1 MLRASWT
8 SLMARKLRLF
18 MSAFAIILG
27 VAFVAGSFVFT
38 DTLGRS
44 FDSIMNG
51 SVGDVVVRP
60 AAAGQG
66 DFESQPSTATLPS
79 SLVED
84 LAGVPGAARVD
95 GNITNFGTFVVG
107 KNGKLIGGFGPPGLG
122 LNHTGGPAAKGLQPR
137 TLDAGHWPE
146 GPDEVVLDN
155 KTADKAGYL
164 IGEKVNLVSA
174 GTQPRIQAKL
184 VGIAN
189 MEGGLAGASLS
200 IFDTARAQTLFM
212 AGKESFTDIWV
223 SAAPGTSQEQLR
235 DAVATKLPKGVEA
248 VTGDAAAKAA
258 ATDIQ
263 EALGFITTFLLVF
276 AGIALV
282 VGSFLIVN
290 TFSILVA
297 QRSRELA
304 LFRALGAT
312 RRQVARSVLFE
323 ASVIGLVGSVIGLGL
338 GIVIAMGI
346 RVLFGRFGLDLSGQ
360 SLVISPRTVVVSLL
374 VGLLVT
380 LVAAYLPARKAGKVP
395 PVAAM
400 RDDAVLAESG
410 MRGRV
415 IVGGLLTVVGAALLG
430 AGLFVDVPKPTYWV
444 GGGILGVVLGV
455 ALISPLV
462 GRPVIAGIGWIWR
475 KAFGAVGLMAEQ
487 NAQRNP
493 RRTAATASALMIGV
507 TLVSM
512 MAVFGASAKASVD
525 KAVNKEFVADYVVS
539 SVVGT
544 PFSTAVTTELAAV
557 PGVDEVAA
565 FRWDR
570 LTVKGQRAG
579 VIGIDPAH
587 IGVLGPTPMVAGE
600 LRSLTPT
607 SVSVSG
613 AIATADRLSVGS
625 TIELTRAGTTKP
637 FTLAAIHGESALLD
651 SDYLLSLPA
660 LESLGGPD
668 TDSFVFITRK
678 DGTSPDQVGR
688 DLDKAIAD
696 LPVVTVKDQREF
708 ADEQRSQI
716 NQMLYLIYAL
726 LGLAVIIAI
735 LGIIN
740 TLALSVIERTREI
753 GLLRAVGLS
762 RRQLK
767 RMLRLE
773 SIVIALLGATLG
785 IGLGV
790 AFGIALQSSLSDD
803 GIDVLSIPWSQ
814 LALFV
819 GIAGLVG
826 ILAAWWP
833 GWRASKLDILRAVT
847 TE

>member
-1 MLRASWT
+1 MLRASWK
-8 SLMARKLRLF
+8 SLLARKLRLF

-60 AAAGQG
+60 VSGEVDLEQ
-66 DFESQPSTATLPS
+66 QPSSATLPG
-79 SLVED
+79 SLVTE
-84 LAGVPGAARVD
+84 LAGVEGAARAD

-107 KNGKLIGGFGPPGLG
+107 KDGKLIGGFGPPGLG
-122 LNHTGGPAAKGLQPR
+122 LNHTGGPAAKGLER
-137 TLDAGHWPE
+137 ARLDGGRWPT
-146 GPDEVVLDN
+146 GPGEVVLDDR
-155 KTADKAGYL
+155 TADKAGYL
-164 IGEKVNLVSA
+164 LGERVNIVSSGA
-174 GTQPRIQAKL
+174 QPRIQARL
-184 VGIAN
+184 VGLATTD
-189 MEGGLAGASLS
+189 GGLAGASLS
-200 IFDTARAQTLFM
+200 IFDTAQARALFM
-212 AGKESFTDIWV
+212 EGKDTYSDIWV
-223 SAAPGTSQEQLR
+223 TASSGTSQQELR
-235 DAVATKLPKGVEA
+235 DAVAAKLPPGVEA

-258 ATDIQ
+258 ASDIQ

-276 AGIALV
+276 AGVALV

-304 LFRALGAT
+304 LFRALGST

-323 ASVIGLVGSVIGLGL
+323 AGVIGLVGSVIGLGL
-338 GIVIAMGI
+338 GVVLAMGI

-360 SLVISPRTVVVSLL
+360 ALILSPRTVVVSLV
-374 VGLLVT
+374 VGLFVT
-380 LVAAYLPARKAGKVP
+380 LVAAYVPARKAGKVP

-410 MRGRV
+410 MRGRI
-415 IVGGLLTVVGAALLG
+415 IVGGVLTVVGAALLLT
-430 AGLFVDVPKPTYWV
+430 GLFTDVPNQTYWV
-444 GGGILGVVLGV
+444 GAGILGVVLGV

-462 GRPVIAGIGWIWR
+462 GRPVIAGIGWVWR
-475 KAFGAVGLMAEQ
+475 KVFGAVGLMAQQ

-512 MAVFGASAKASVD
+512 MAVFGASAKASID
-525 KAVNKEFVADYVVS
+525 RSIEKEFVADYVVS

-544 PFSTAVTTELAAV
+544 PFSVEVTKELAAV
-557 PGVDEVAA
+557 PGVEEVAA
-565 FRWDR
+565 FRWDALDVGSER
-570 LTVKGQRAG
+570 GG
-579 VIGIDPAH
+579 VIGIDPDH
-587 IGVLGPTPMVAGE
+587 VGVLGPTPMVSGRLAD
-600 LRSLTPT
+600 LTPT
-607 SVSVSG
+607 TVSISQER
-613 AIATADRLSVGS
+613 ATVDKLAVGS
-625 TIELTRAGTTKP
+625 KLDLTRAGTTKP
-637 FTLAAIHGESALLD
+637 FTVSAIHGDSALLS
-651 SDYLLSLPA
+651 SDYLLSLAA
-660 LESLGGPD
+660 LESLGGPR
-668 TDSFVFITRK
+668 TDSFVFITREP
-678 DGTSPDQVGR
+678 GTAPAQVGR
-688 DLDKAIAD
+688 DLDRAIAD
-696 LPVVTVKDQREF
+696 LPVVTVKDQDEF
-708 ADEQRSQI
+708 ADEQRTQI

-790 AFGIALQSSLSDD
+790 TFGVALQRSLRDD
-803 GIDVLSIPWSQ
+803 GIDVLAIPWPQ

-833 GWRASKLDILRAVT
+833 GWRASRLDILRAVT

>member
-1 MLRASWT
+1 
-8 SLMARKLRLF
+8 MARKLRLF

-38 DTLGRS
+38 DTLGKS
-44 FDSIMNG
+44 FDSIMN
-51 SVGDVVVRP
+51 STVGDVVVRP
-60 AAAGQG
+60 VAGEVDIEQ
-66 DFESQPSTATLPS
+66 QPSSATLPG
-79 SLVED
+79 SLVKE
-84 LAGVPGAARVD
+84 LSGVEGAARAD

-122 LNHTGGPAAKGLQPR
+122 LNYSDGPAAKGLQPLA
-137 TLDAGHWPE
+137 LDSGRWPKAAG
-146 GPDEVVLDN
+146 EVVLDN

-164 IGEKVNLVSA
+164 IGEKVNIVSS

-184 VGIAN
+184 VGIAT
-189 MEGGLAGASLS
+189 MDGGLAGASLS
-200 IFDTARAQTLFM
+200 IFDTAQARALFM
-212 AGKESFTDIWV
+212 EGKDTYNDIWV
-223 SAAPGTSQEQLR
+223 TAAPGTSQEQLR
-235 DAVATKLPKGVEA
+235 DAVAATLPNGVEA

-258 ATDIQ
+258 ASDIQ
-263 EALGFITTFLLVF
+263 EALGFITTFLLIF
-276 AGIALV
+276 AGVALV

-304 LFRALGAT
+304 LFRALGST

-323 ASVIGLVGSVIGLGL
+323 ATVIGLIGSIIGLGL

-346 RVLFGRFGLDLSGQ
+346 RVLFGQFGLDLSGQ
-360 SLVISPRTVVVSLL
+360 SLIITPRTVIVSLV
-374 VGLLVT
+374 VGVLVT

-410 MRGRV
+410 MRGR
-415 IVGGLLTVVGAALLG
+415 ILVGGLLTAVGAALL
-430 AGLFVDVPKPTYWV
+430 ATGLFADVPKATYWV

-475 KAFGAVGLMAEQ
+475 KVFGAVGLMAEQ

-512 MAVFGASAKASVD
+512 MAVFGASAKASID
-525 KAVNKEFVADYVVS
+525 KSIEKEFVADYVVS

-544 PFSTAVTTELAAV
+544 PFSTEVTKELAAV
-557 PGVDEVAA
+557 PGVEEVAA
-565 FRWDR
+565 FRWDAVS
-570 LTVKGQRAG
+570 VKGERGG
-579 VIGIDPAH
+579 VIGIDPGH
-587 IGVLGPTPMVAGE
+587 VGVLGPTPMVSGRLAD
-600 LRSLTPT
+600 LTPT
-607 SVSVSG
+607 TVSISQER
-613 AIATADRLSVGS
+613 ATADTLVVGS
-625 TIELTRAGTTKP
+625 KIDLTRAGVTKS
-637 FTLAAIHGESALLD
+637 FTVGSIHGESALLS

-660 LESLGGPD
+660 LESLGGPR
-668 TDSFVFITRK
+668 TDSFVFITREP
-678 DGTSPDQVGR
+678 GTVPGEVGR

-696 LPVVTVKDQREF
+696 LPVVTVKDQGEF
-708 ADEQRSQI
+708 ADEQRTQI

-773 SIVIALLGATLG
+773 SIVIALLGAALG

-790 AFGIALQSSLSDD
+790 VFGIALQRSLSGD
-803 GIDVLSIPWSQ
+803 GIDVLAIPWPQ
-814 LALFV
+814 LGLFV
-819 GIAGLVG
+819 GLAGLVG
-826 ILAAWWP
+826 ILASWWP
-833 GWRASKLDILRAVT
+833 GWRAAKLDILRAVT
-847 TE
+847 SE

>member
-1 MLRASWT
+1 MLRASWK

-44 FDSIMNG
+44 FDSIMN
-51 SVGDVVVRP
+51 STVGDVVVRP
-60 AAAGQG
+60 VSG
-66 DFESQPSTATLPS
+66 DVDLEQQPSSQTLPG
-79 SLVED
+79 SLVEE
-84 LAGVPGAARVD
+84 LASTPGAARAD

-107 KNGKLIGGFGPPGLG
+107 KNGKLIGGFGPPGIG
-122 LNHTGGPAAKGLQPR
+122 ANYTDGPAAKGLQPLSLASGR
-137 TLDAGHWPE
+137 WPQAAG
-146 GPDEVVLDN
+146 EVVLDER
-155 KTADKAGYL
+155 TADKAGYL
-164 IGEKVNLVSA
+164 VGEKVNIVSS
-174 GTQPRIQAKL
+174 GSQPRISARL
-184 VGIAN
+184 VGIAT
-189 MEGGLAGASLS
+189 MEGGTAGASLS
-200 IFDTARAQTLFM
+200 IFDTAQARDLFM
-212 AGKESFTDIWV
+212 EGKDTYNDIWV
-223 SAAPGTSQEQLR
+223 TAAEGTSQQELR
-235 DAVATKLPKGVEA
+235 DAVATRLPAGVEA
-248 VTGDAAAKAA
+248 VTGDSAAKAA
-258 ATDIQ
+258 ASDIQ
-263 EALGFITTFLLVF
+263 EALGFITTFLLIF
-276 AGIALV
+276 AGVALV
-282 VGSFLIVN
+282 VGSFLIIN

-304 LFRALGAT
+304 LFRALGST

-323 ASVIGLVGSVIGLGL
+323 ATVIGLVGSVIGLGL
-338 GIVIAMGI
+338 GVVIAIGI
-346 RVLFGRFGLDLSGQ
+346 RTLFGQFGLDLSGQ
-360 SLVISPRTVVVSLL
+360 SLIISPRTVIVSLV
-374 VGLLVT
+374 VGLVVT

-410 MRGRV
+410 MRGRILVGTALSV
-415 IVGGLLTVVGAALLG
+415 IGAALLG
-430 AGLFVDVPKPTYWV
+430 AGLFADVPKPTYWV
-444 GGGILGVVLGV
+444 GGGILGVVLGM

-462 GRPVIAGIGWIWR
+462 GRPVIAGIGWVYR
-475 KAFGAVGLMAEQ
+475 RTFGAVGLMAQQ

-493 RRTAATASALMIGV
+493 RRTGATASALMIGV

-512 MAVFGASAKASVD
+512 MAVFGASAKASID
-525 KAVNKEFVADYVVS
+525 KAVEKEFVADYVVS

-544 PFSTAVTTELAAV
+544 PFSTEVTKELAAV
-557 PGVDEVAA
+557 DGVEEVAA
-565 FRWDR
+565 FRWDA
-570 LTVKGQRAG
+570 VKAKGEQRG
-579 VIGIDPAH
+579 VIGIDPGH
-587 IGVLGPTPMVAGE
+587 IGVLGPTPMVSGRLAD
-600 LRSLTPT
+600 LTT
-607 SVSVSG
+607 SSVSVSQER
-613 AIATADRLSVGS
+613 ATEDGLEVGS
-625 TIELTRAGTTKP
+625 VVDLTRAGTTKP
-637 FTLAAIHGESALLD
+637 FTVSAIHGESALLS
-651 SDYLLSLPA
+651 SDFLLSLPA
-660 LESLGGPD
+660 LESLGGPR
-668 TDSFVFITRK
+668 TDSFLFITREA
-678 DGTSPDQVGR
+678 GTSATQVGR
-688 DLDKAIAD
+688 DLDEALAD
-696 LPVVTVKDQREF
+696 LPVVTVKDQGEF

-785 IGLGV
+785 VGLGV
-790 AFGIALQSSLSDD
+790 AFGMALQRSLADD
-803 GIDVLSIPWSQ
+803 GIDVLAVPWPQ
-814 LALFV
+814 LGFFVAL
-819 GIAGLVG
+819 AGLVG

>member
-1 MLRASWT
+1 
-8 SLMARKLRLF
+8 MARKLRLF

-44 FDSIMNG
+44 FDSIM
-51 SVGDVVVRP
+51 SSTVGDVVVRP
-60 AAAGQG
+60 AAG
-66 DFESQPSTATLPS
+66 DVDLEEEPSTATLPG
-79 SLVED
+79 SLAAT
-84 LAGVPGAARVD
+84 LAQTPGAARAD

-107 KNGKLIGGFGPPGLG
+107 KNGKLIGGFGPPGIG
-122 LNHTGGPAAKGLQPR
+122 VNFTDGPAAKGLQPWSL
-137 TLDAGHWPE
+137 TVGDWPDAPG
-146 GPDEVVLDN
+146 EVVLDD
-155 KTADKAGYL
+155 KTAEKAGYL
-164 IGEKVNLVSA
+164 VGEKVDIVTSGA
-174 GTQPRIQAKL
+174 QPQVQARL
-184 VGIAN
+184 VGIAS
-189 MEGGLAGASLS
+189 MDGGLAGASIT
-200 IFDTARAQTLFM
+200 IFETSQAQRLFTE
-212 AGKESFTDIWV
+212 GKDVYSDIWV
-223 SAAPGTSQEQLR
+223 TAADGTSQEALR
-235 DAVATKLPKGVEA
+235 DAVAAQLPKGVEA
-248 VTGDAAAKAA
+248 VTGDTAAAQA
-258 ATDIQ
+258 ATDVQ

-276 AGIALV
+276 AGVALV

-304 LFRALGAT
+304 LFRALGST

-323 ASVIGLVGSVIGLGL
+323 AFVIGLVGSVIGLGM

-346 RVLFGRFGLDLSGQ
+346 RVLFGRFGLDLSEQ
-360 SLVISPRTVVVSLL
+360 ALVIEPRTIVVSLA

-410 MRGRV
+410 MRGRT
-415 IVGGLLTVVGAALLG
+415 IVGSVLTVVGASLLG
-430 AGLFVDVPKPTYWV
+430 TGLFVDVPNPTYWV

-462 GRPVIAGIGWIWR
+462 GRPVIAGIGWAYR
-475 KAFGAVGLMAEQ
+475 RTFGAVGLMAQQ

-493 RRTAATASALMIGV
+493 RRTGATASALMIGV

-512 MAVFGASAKASVD
+512 MAVFGASAKASID
-525 KAVNKEFVADYVVS
+525 KAVNREFVADYVVS
-539 SVVGT
+539 SAVGM
-544 PFSTAVTTELAAV
+544 PFSSEVTSRLTQV
-557 PGVDEVAA
+557 RGVDEVAA
-565 FRWDR
+565 FRWDAVS
-570 LTVKGQRAG
+570 VKGDRTGA
-579 VIGIDPAH
+579 IGIDPEH
-587 IGVLGPTPMVAGE
+587 VGVLGPTPMVSGRLDA
-600 LRSLTPT
+600 LTPT
-607 SVSVSG
+607 TVSVSQER
-613 AIATADRLSVGS
+613 ATADSLVVGS
-625 TIELTRAGTTKP
+625 TVELTRAGTTKP
-637 FTLAAIHGESALLD
+637 FTVSAVHGESALLD
-651 SDYLLSLPA
+651 ADFLLSHPA
-660 LESLGGPD
+660 LESLGAPR
-668 TDSFVFITRK
+668 TDSFVFVTRK
-678 DGTSPDQVGR
+678 AETVPAQVAR
-688 DLDKAIAD
+688 DLDRALAD
-696 LPVVTVKDQREF
+696 LPVVTVKDQDEF
-708 ADEQRSQI
+708 ADEQRSQV

-785 IGLGV
+785 VVLGV
-790 AFGIALQSSLSDD
+790 AFGVALQRSLADD
-803 GIDVLSIPWSQ
+803 GIDVLAVPWPQ

-819 GIAGLVG
+819 GMAGLVG
-826 ILAAWWP
+826 VLAAWWP
-833 GWRASKLDILRAVT
+833 GWRASRLDILRAVT
-847 TE
+847 AE

>member
-1 MLRASWT
+1 
-8 SLMARKLRLF
+8 MARKLRLF

-38 DTLGRS
+38 DTLGKS

-60 AAAGQG
+60 VSGEVDLEQ
-66 DFESQPSTATLPS
+66 QPTSATLPG
-79 SLVED
+79 SLVKD
-84 LAGVPGAARVD
+84 LAEVAGAARVD

-122 LNHTGGPAAKGLQPR
+122 LNHTGGPAAKGLEPL
-137 TLDAGHWPE
+137 TLDAGRWPT
-146 GPDEVVLDN
+146 GPAEVVLDN

-164 IGEKVNLVSA
+164 IGERVNIVSSGA
-174 GTQPRIQAKL
+174 QPRIQARL
-184 VGIAN
+184 VGIAT
-189 MEGGLAGASLS
+189 MDGGLAGASLS
-200 IFDTARAQTLFM
+200 IFDTAQARTLFM
-212 AGKESFTDIWV
+212 EGKETFTDIWV
-223 SAAPGTSQEQLR
+223 TAAPGTSQAELR
-235 DAVATKLPKGVEA
+235 DAVADTLPAGVEA

-258 ATDIQ
+258 ASDIQ

-276 AGIALV
+276 AGVALV

-304 LFRALGAT
+304 LFRALGST

-323 ASVIGLVGSVIGLGL
+323 ATVIGLIGSIIGLAL

-360 SLVISPRTVVVSLL
+360 SLIITSRTVIVSLV

-400 RDDAVLAESG
+400 RDDVVLAESG

-415 IVGGLLTVVGAALLG
+415 IVGGLLTTVGAALLG
-430 AGLFVDVPKPTYWV
+430 TGLFVDVPNPTYWV

-455 ALISPLV
+455 ALVSPLV

-475 KAFGAVGLMAEQ
+475 KVFGAVGLMAEQ

-512 MAVFGASAKASVD
+512 MAVFGASAKASID
-525 KAVNKEFVADYVVS
+525 KSIEKEFVADYVVS

-544 PFSTAVTTELAAV
+544 PFSTEVTKELAAV
-557 PGVDEVAA
+557 SGVDEVAA
-565 FRWDR
+565 FRWDA
-570 LTVKGQRAG
+570 LKVKGETRG
-579 VIGIDPAH
+579 VIGIDPSH
-587 IGVLGPTPMVAGE
+587 ISVLGPTPMVSGRLAD
-600 LRSLTPT
+600 LTT
-607 SVSVSG
+607 TTVSISSER
-613 AIATADRLSVGS
+613 ATADKVAVGA
-625 TIELTRAGTTKP
+625 TVDLTRAGTTKP
-637 FTLAAIHGESALLD
+637 FIVGAIHGESALLS
-651 SDYLLSLPA
+651 SDYLMSLPA
-660 LESLGGPD
+660 LESLGGPR
-668 TDSFVFITRK
+668 TDSFVFITREP
-678 DGTSPDQVGR
+678 GTVPGEVGR
-688 DLDKAIAD
+688 DLDAAIAD
-696 LPVVTVKDQREF
+696 LPVVTVKDQGEF

-773 SIVIALLGATLG
+773 SIVIALLGAALG

-790 AFGIALQSSLSDD
+790 LFGVALQSSLSDD
-803 GIDVLSIPWSQ
+803 GIDVLSIPWPQ
-814 LALFV
+814 LGLFV
-819 GIAGLVG
+819 GLAGLVG
-826 ILAAWWP
+826 ILASWWP

>member
-1 MLRASWT
+1 MLRASWK

-44 FDSIMNG
+44 FDSIMN
-51 SVGDVVVRP
+51 STVGDVVVRP
-60 AAAGQG
+60 VSGEV
-66 DFESQPSTATLPS
+66 DLESQPSSATVPG
-79 SLVED
+79 SLVKE
-84 LAGVPGAARVD
+84 LAATPGAARAD
-95 GNITNFGTFVVG
+95 GNINNFGTFVVG
-107 KNGKLIGGFGPPGLG
+107 KNGKLIGGFGPPGIG
-122 LNHTGGPAAKGLQPR
+122 ANYTDGPAAKGLQPLSIDVGR
-137 TLDAGHWPE
+137 WPRAE
-146 GPDEVVLDN
+146 GEVVLDE

-164 IGEKVNLVSA
+164 VGEKVNLVSS
-174 GTQPRIQAKL
+174 GTQPRISAKL
-184 VGIAN
+184 VGIAT
-189 MEGGLAGASLS
+189 MEGGTAGASLA
-200 IFDTARAQTLFM
+200 IFDTAEARTLFM
-212 AGKESFTDIWV
+212 DGKDVYTDIWV
-223 SAAPGTSQEQLR
+223 TAADGTSQQELR
-235 DAVATKLPKGVEA
+235 DAVAAKLPAGVEA
-248 VTGDAAAKAA
+248 VTGDSAAKAA
-258 ATDIQ
+258 ASDIQ
-263 EALGFITTFLLVF
+263 EALGFITTFLLIF
-276 AGIALV
+276 AGVALV

-304 LFRALGAT
+304 LFRALGST

-338 GIVIAMGI
+338 GVVIAIGI
-346 RVLFGRFGLDLSGQ
+346 RTLFGQFGLDLSGQ
-360 SLVISPRTVVVSLL
+360 SLIISPRTVLVSLV
-374 VGLLVT
+374 VGLVVT

-410 MRGRV
+410 MRGR
-415 IVGGLLTVVGAALLG
+415 TVVGTALTVAGIGLLG
-430 AGLFVDVPKPTYWV
+430 AGLFADVPKPTYWV
-444 GGGILGVVLGV
+444 GGGILGIVLGV
-455 ALISPLV
+455 ALISPIV
-462 GRPVIAGIGWIWR
+462 GRPVIAGIGWLYR
-475 KAFGAVGLMAEQ
+475 RTFGAVGLMAQQ

-493 RRTAATASALMIGV
+493 RRTGATASALMIGV

-512 MAVFGASAKASVD
+512 MAVFGASAKASID
-525 KAVNKEFVADYVVS
+525 KAVEKEFVADYVVS

-544 PFSTAVTTELAAV
+544 PFSTEVTKELAAV
-557 PGVDEVAA
+557 PGVKEVAA
-565 FRWDR
+565 FRWDA
-570 LTVKGQRAG
+570 VKAKGENRG
-579 VIGIDPAH
+579 VIGIDPSH
-587 IGVLGPTPMVAGE
+587 VGVLGPTPMVTGRLAD
-600 LRSLTPT
+600 LTPT
-607 SVSVSG
+607 SVSISQER
-613 AIATADRLSVGS
+613 ATTDRLEVGS
-625 TIELTRAGTTKP
+625 RIDLTRGGTTKP
-637 FTLAAIHGESALLD
+637 FTVAAIHGESALL
-651 SDYLLSLPA
+651 SADYLLSLPA
-660 LESLGGPD
+660 LESLGGPR
-668 TDSFVFITRK
+668 TDSFVFVSREP
-678 DGTSPDQVGR
+678 GTVPAQVGR
-688 DLDKAIAD
+688 DLDKALAD
-696 LPVVTVKDQREF
+696 LPVVTVKDQGEF
-708 ADEQRSQI
+708 ADEQRAQI

-790 AFGIALQSSLSDD
+790 AFGVALQRSLADD
-803 GIDVLSIPWSQ
+803 GIDVLAVPWPQ
-814 LALFV
+814 LVLFV
-819 GIAGLVG
+819 ALSGLVG
-826 ILAAWWP
+826 ILASWWP

>member
-1 MLRASWT
+1 MLRASWK

-44 FDSIMNG
+44 FDSIMN
-51 SVGDVVVRP
+51 STVGDVVVRP
-60 AAAGQG
+60 VAGEV
-66 DFESQPSTATLPS
+66 DLEAQPTSETLPG
-79 SLVED
+79 SLVKE
-84 LAGVPGAARVD
+84 LADTPGAARAD

-107 KNGKLIGGFGPPGLG
+107 KDGKLIGGFGPPGIG
-122 LNHTGGPAAKGLQPR
+122 ANYTDGPAAKGLQPLS
-137 TLDAGHWPE
+137 LDAGRWPE
-146 GPDEVVLDN
+146 ATGEVVLDER
-155 KTADKAGYL
+155 TADKAGYL
-164 IGEKVNLVSA
+164 IGEKVNIVSS
-174 GTQPRIQAKL
+174 GSQPRIEARL
-184 VGIAN
+184 VGIAT
-189 MEGGLAGASLS
+189 MEGGTAGASLA
-200 IFDTARAQTLFM
+200 IFDTAEARTLFVE
-212 AGKESFTDIWV
+212 GKDVYNDIWV
-223 SAAPGTSQEQLR
+223 TAQDGTSQAELR
-235 DAVATKLPKGVEA
+235 DAVAAKLPAGVEA

-258 ATDIQ
+258 ASDVQ

-276 AGIALV
+276 AGVALV
-282 VGSFLIVN
+282 VGSFLIIN

-304 LFRALGAT
+304 LFRALGST

-323 ASVIGLVGSVIGLGL
+323 ASVIGAIGSVIGLGL
-338 GIVIAMGI
+338 GVVIAILI
-346 RVLFGRFGLDLSGQ
+346 RTLFGQFGLDLSGQ
-360 SLVISPRTVVVSLL
+360 SLVITPRTVVVSLV
-374 VGLLVT
+374 VGLVVT

-410 MRGRV
+410 MRGRI
-415 IVGGLLTVVGAALLG
+415 IVGTTLTVVGAALLG
-430 AGLFVDVPKPTYWV
+430 TGLFVDVPQPTYWV

-462 GRPVIAGIGWIWR
+462 GRPVIAGIGWLYR
-475 KAFGAVGLMAEQ
+475 RAFGAVGLMAQQ

-493 RRTAATASALMIGV
+493 RRTGATASALMIGV

-512 MAVFGASAKASVD
+512 MAVFGASAKASID
-525 KAVNKEFVADYVVS
+525 KAVEKEFVADYVDS

-544 PFSTAVTTELAAV
+544 PFSTEVTKEIAAV
-557 PGVDEVAA
+557 PGVEEVAA
-565 FRWDR
+565 FRWDGLMVEGER
-570 LTVKGQRAG
+570 RG
-579 VIGIDPAH
+579 VIGIDPSH
-587 IGVLGPTPMVAGE
+587 IGVLGPTPMVSGRLAE
-600 LRSLTPT
+600 LTPT
-607 SVSVSG
+607 TVSISQER
-613 AIATADRLSVGS
+613 ATTDGLEVGS
-625 TIELTRAGTTKP
+625 TVDLTRAGATKP
-637 FTLAAIHGESALLD
+637 FTVAAVHGESALLS
-651 SDYLLSLPA
+651 SDFLLSLPA
-660 LESLGGPD
+660 LESLGGPR
-668 TDSFVFITRK
+668 TDSFVFVSREAAAV
-678 DGTSPDQVGR
+678 PAQVGR
-688 DLDKAIAD
+688 DLEEALAD
-696 LPVVTVKDQREF
+696 LPVVTVKDQGEF
-708 ADEQRSQI
+708 AEEQRTQV

-773 SIVIALLGATLG
+773 SIVIALLGAALG
-785 IGLGV
+785 VGLGV
-790 AFGIALQSSLSDD
+790 VFGVALQRSLADD
-803 GIDVLSIPWSQ
+803 GIDVLSVPWPQ
-814 LALFV
+814 LSLFV

>member
-1 MLRASWT
+1 MLRASWK
-8 SLMARKLRLF
+8 SLLARKLRLF

-60 AAAGQG
+60 VAEDAGR
-66 DFESQPSTATLPS
+66 DSQTSTATLPG
-79 SLVED
+79 SLVTE
-84 LAGVPGAARVD
+84 LAKVKGAARVD

-107 KNGKLIGGFGPPGLG
+107 KNNKLVGGFGPPGVG
-122 LNHTGGPAAKGLQPR
+122 LNFTGGPAANGLRPR
-137 TLDAGHWPE
+137 TLEAGHWPK
-146 GPDEVVLDN
+146 GAGEVVLDN
-155 KTADKAGYL
+155 KTAERAGYL
-164 IGEKVNLVSA
+164 IGEKVNLISSGA
-174 GTQPRIQAKL
+174 QPRIQARL
-184 VGIAN
+184 VGIAKV
-189 MEGGLAGASLS
+189 EGGLAGASLA
-200 IFDTARAQTLFM
+200 IFDTAQAQELF
-212 AGKESFTDIWV
+212 ANGKDSYSDIWV
-223 SAAPGTSQEQLR
+223 TAAAGTSQQDLR
-235 DAVATKLPKGVEA
+235 AAVAPALPKGLEA
-248 VTGDAAAKAA
+248 VTGDSAAKAA
-258 ATDIQ
+258 ATEVQ
-263 EALGFITTFLLVF
+263 KALGFITTFLLIF
-276 AGIALV
+276 AGVALV

-304 LFRALGAT
+304 LFRALGST

-323 ASVIGLVGSVIGLGL
+323 ASVIGLIGSVIGLGV
-338 GIVIAMGI
+338 GIVIAMLI
-346 RVLFGRFGLDLSGQ
+346 RVLFGRLGLDLSGQ
-360 SLVISPRTVVVSLL
+360 SLIISPRTVLVSLV
-374 VGLLVT
+374 VGLVVT

-410 MRGRV
+410 MRGRI

-430 AGLFVDVPKPTYWV
+430 IGLFVDVPKPTYWV
-444 GGGILGVVLGV
+444 GGGILAVVLGV

-462 GRPVIAGIGWIWR
+462 GAPVVAGIGWIYR
-475 KAFGAVGLMAEQ
+475 KVFGAVGMMAQQ

-493 RRTAATASALMIGV
+493 RRTGATASALMIGV

-512 MAVFGASAKASVD
+512 MAVFGASAKASID
-525 KAVNKEFVADYVVS
+525 KAISSEFVSDFVVS
-539 SVVGT
+539 SAVGI
-544 PFSTAVTTELAAV
+544 PFSSSIAEGMRKV
-557 PGVDEVAA
+557 PGVRDVAPFRFDRPKVDGKEETVMAGEARQLGSVLGLKSVQGNLSFLTPATLAISSDVVTSGTHVLGDKVDITRGTTKVPFTVTSVFTKSTLVGTDYLVTLDGLASLGSPRTDNFA
-565 FRWDR
+565 F
-570 LTVKGQRAG
+570 
-579 VIGIDPAH
+579 IGIDPGAS
-587 IGVLGPTPMVAGE
+587 
-600 LRSLTPT
+600 RSH
-607 SVSVSG
+607 
-613 AIATADRLSVGS
+613 VG
-625 TIELTRAGTTKP
+625 T
-637 FTLAAIHGESALLD
+637 
-651 SDYLLSLPA
+651 A
-660 LESLGGPD
+660 LEA
-668 TDSFVFITRK
+668 T
-678 DGTSPDQVGR
+678 
-688 DLDKAIAD
+688 IAD
-696 LPVVTVKDQREF
+696 LPIVTVKDQAEF
-708 ADEQRSQI
+708 ADEQRAQI
-716 NQMLYLIYAL
+716 NQLLYLIYAL

-790 AFGIALQSSLSDD
+790 AFGIALQRSLSDD
-803 GIDVLSIPWSQ
+803 GIDVLSIPWPQ

-833 GWRASKLDILRAVT
+833 GWRASRLDILRAVT

>member
-1 MLRASWT
+1 MLRASWK

-60 AAAGQG
+60 VSGGTDLEQ
-66 DFESQPSTATLPS
+66 QPSSQTLPG
-79 SLVED
+79 SLVKE
-84 LAGVPGAARVD
+84 LAGVEGAARAD
-95 GNITNFGTFVVG
+95 GNISNFGTFVVG

-122 LNHTGGPAAKGLQPR
+122 LNYTDGPAAKGLRPL
-137 TLDAGHWPE
+137 TLDSGRWPTGAG
-146 GPDEVVLDN
+146 EVVLDS
-155 KTADKAGYL
+155 KTAAKAGYL
-164 IGEKVNLVSA
+164 VGEKVNIVSS

-184 VGIAN
+184 VGVAT

-200 IFDTARAQTLFM
+200 IFDTAQARALFM
-212 AGKESFTDIWV
+212 EGKDTYNDIWV
-223 SAAPGTSQEQLR
+223 TAAQGTSQEQLR
-235 DAVATKLPKGVEA
+235 DAVAAKLPRGVEA

-258 ATDIQ
+258 ASDIQ
-263 EALGFITTFLLVF
+263 EALGFITTFLLIF
-276 AGIALV
+276 AGVALV

-304 LFRALGAT
+304 LFRALGST

-323 ASVIGLVGSVIGLGL
+323 ATVIGLIGSIIGLGL

-360 SLVISPRTVVVSLL
+360 SLIISARTVVVSLV

-410 MRGRV
+410 LRGR
-415 IVGGLLTVVGAALLG
+415 ILVGSLLTLVG
-430 AGLFVDVPKPTYWV
+430 AGLLVTGLFADISHSTYWV
-444 GGGILGVVLGV
+444 GAGILGVVLGV

-462 GRPVIAGIGWIWR
+462 GRPIIAGIGWIWR
-475 KAFGAVGLMAEQ
+475 QLFGAVGLMAEQ

-512 MAVFGASAKASVD
+512 MAVFGASAKASID
-525 KAVNKEFVADYVVS
+525 KSIEKEFVADYVVS

-544 PFSTAVTTELAAV
+544 PFSTEVTKELAAV
-557 PGVDEVAA
+557 PGVKEVAA
-565 FRWDR
+565 FRWDA
-570 LTVKGQRAG
+570 LVVKGERRG
-579 VIGIDPAH
+579 VIGIDPSH
-587 IGVLGPTPMVAGE
+587 ISVLGPTPMVSGTLAD
-600 LRSLTPT
+600 LTT
-607 SVSVSG
+607 TTVSISQER
-613 AIATADRLSVGS
+613 ATADKLRVGS
-625 TIELTRAGTTKP
+625 TIDLTRAGVTKP
-637 FTLAAIHGESALLD
+637 FAVGAIHGESALLS

-660 LESLGGPD
+660 LESLGGPR
-668 TDSFVFITRK
+668 TDSFVFITRAP
-678 DGTSPDQVGR
+678 GTVPAAVGR

-696 LPVVTVKDQREF
+696 LPVVTVKDQGEF
-708 ADEQRSQI
+708 ADEQRAQI

-773 SIVIALLGATLG
+773 SIVIALLGAALG

-790 AFGIALQSSLSDD
+790 VFGIALQRSLSDD
-803 GIDVLSIPWSQ
+803 GIDVLAIPWPQ

-819 GIAGLVG
+819 GMAGLVG
-826 ILAAWWP
+826 ILASWWP
-833 GWRASKLDILRAVT
+833 GWRAAKLDILRAVT

>member
-1 MLRASWT
+1 MLRASWK

-38 DTLGRS
+38 DTLGKS
-44 FDSIMNG
+44 FDSIMNS

-60 AAAGQG
+60 VAG
-66 DFESQPSTATLPS
+66 DTDIESQPSNATIPGA
-79 SLVED
+79 VVGD
-84 LAGVPGAARVD
+84 LTGVPGAARVD
-95 GNITNFGTFVVG
+95 GNITNFGTFVVS
-107 KNGKLIGGFGPPGLG
+107 KKGKLIGGFGPPGLG
-122 LNHTGGPAAKGLQPR
+122 LNHTGGPAAKGLQPL
-137 TLDAGHWPE
+137 TLDAGQWPAAS
-146 GPDEVVLDN
+146 GEVVLDS
-155 KTADKAGYL
+155 KTADTAGYL
-164 IGEKVNLVSA
+164 IGEKVSIVSS
-174 GTQPRIQAKL
+174 GEEPRIQAKL
-184 VGIAN
+184 VGIAT
-189 MEGGLAGASLS
+189 MDGGLVGASLA
-200 IFDTARAQTLFM
+200 IFDTAQARTLFLD
-212 AGKESFTDIWV
+212 GKDAYTDIWV
-223 SAAPGTSQEQLR
+223 SAAAGTSQEELR
-235 DAVATKLPKGVEA
+235 DAVAARLPAGVEA
-248 VTGDAAAKAA
+248 ITGDSAAAAA

-263 EALGFITTFLLVF
+263 EALGFITTFLLIF
-276 AGIALV
+276 AGVALV

-304 LFRALGAT
+304 LFRALGST

-323 ASVIGLVGSVIGLGL
+323 AAVIGLIGSIIGLGL

-346 RVLFGRFGLDLSGQ
+346 RVLFGQFGLDLSGQ
-360 SLVISPRTVVVSLL
+360 SLIITPRTVIVSLV

-415 IVGGLLTVVGAALLG
+415 LLGGLLTIVG
-430 AGLFVDVPKPTYWV
+430 AGLLATGLFADVPSPTYWV
-444 GGGILGVVLGV
+444 GAGILGVVLGV

-462 GRPVIAGIGWIWR
+462 GRPVIAGIGWFYR
-475 KAFGAVGLMAEQ
+475 GVFGAVGLMAEQ

-512 MAVFGASAKASVD
+512 MAVFGASAKASID
-525 KAVNKEFVADYVVS
+525 KSIDAEFVSDFVVS
-539 SVVGT
+539 SAVGI
-544 PFSTAVTTELAAV
+544 PFSPSIAQEMRSV
-557 PGVDEVAA
+557 PGVEDVAS
-565 FRWDR
+565 FRFDR
-570 LTVKGQRAG
+570 PKVEGSEETVMAG
-579 VIGIDPAH
+579 EARQLGS
-587 IGVLGPTPMVAGE
+587 VLGLKAVEGNLEELKAGSLAVSTDVIVAGTQA
-600 LRSLTPT
+600 LGDRITLVRGTTTVPFTVT
-607 SVSVSG
+607 SVFEKSTLVGTDYLVTLDSLKSLGTPQTDNFAFVAIEPG
-613 AIATADRLSVGS
+613 ASRARVGS
-625 TIELTRAGTTKP
+625 
-637 FTLAAIHGESALLD
+637 
-651 SDYLLSLPA
+651 A
-660 LESLGGPD
+660 LEA
-668 TDSFVFITRK
+668 TV
-678 DGTSPDQVGR
+678 
-688 DLDKAIAD
+688 AD
-696 LPVVTVKDQREF
+696 LPIVSVKDQTEF

-716 NQMLYLIYAL
+716 NQVLYLIYAL

-773 SIVIALLGATLG
+773 SIVIALLGAALG

-790 AFGIALQSSLSDD
+790 VFGIALQRSLSDD
-803 GIDVLSIPWSQ
+803 GIDVLFIPWPQ

-819 GIAGLVG
+819 DLAGLVG

-847 TE
+847 AE

>member
-1 MLRASWT
+1 MPRASWK

-60 AAAGQG
+60 VSGEVDLEQ
-66 DFESQPSTATLPS
+66 QPSSETLPG
-79 SLVED
+79 SLVKE
-84 LAGVPGAARVD
+84 LTGVEGAARVD

-122 LNHTGGPAAKGLQPR
+122 LNYNDGPAAKGLQPL
-137 TLDAGHWPE
+137 TLDSGRWPTAAG
-146 GPDEVVLDN
+146 EVVLDS

-164 IGEKVNLVSA
+164 IGERVNIVSSGA
-174 GTQPRIQAKL
+174 QPRIQARL
-184 VGIAN
+184 VGIAT
-189 MEGGLAGASLS
+189 MDGGLAGASLS
-200 IFDTARAQTLFM
+200 IFETAQARALFM
-212 AGKESFTDIWV
+212 EGKDTYNDIWV
-223 SAAPGTSQEQLR
+223 TAAPGTSQQELR
-235 DAVATKLPKGVEA
+235 DAVAAKLPKGVEA

-258 ATDIQ
+258 ASDIQ
-263 EALGFITTFLLVF
+263 EALGFITTFLLIF
-276 AGIALV
+276 AGVALV

-304 LFRALGAT
+304 LFRALGST
-312 RRQVARSVLFE
+312 RRQVGRSVLFE
-323 ASVIGLVGSVIGLGL
+323 AGVIGLLGSIVGLGL
-338 GIVIAMGI
+338 GIVLAMGI

-360 SLVISPRTVVVSLL
+360 SLIITPRTVIVSLV

-410 MRGRV
+410 MRGR
-415 IVGGLLTVVGAALLG
+415 ILVGGLLTVVGAGLLLT
-430 AGLFVDVPKPTYWV
+430 GLFADIPKATYWV

-475 KAFGAVGLMAEQ
+475 KLFGAVGLMAEQ

-512 MAVFGASAKASVD
+512 MAVFGASAKASID
-525 KAVNKEFVADYVVS
+525 RSIEKEFVADYVVS

-544 PFSTAVTTELAAV
+544 PFSTEVTKELAAV
-557 PGVDEVAA
+557 PGVKEVAA
-565 FRWDR
+565 FRWDA
-570 LTVKGQRAG
+570 LKVKGQNRG
-579 VIGIDPAH
+579 VIGIDPSH
-587 IGVLGPTPMVAGE
+587 ISVLGPTPMVTGRLAD
-600 LRSLTPT
+600 LTPT
-607 SVSVSG
+607 TVSVSQER
-613 AIATADRLSVGS
+613 ATADQLTVGS
-625 TIELTRAGTTKP
+625 TLDLTRAGVTKP
-637 FTLAAIHGESALLD
+637 FTVGAIHGESALLS

-660 LESLGGPD
+660 LESLGGPK
-668 TDSFVFITRK
+668 TDSFLFITREP
-678 DGTSPDQVGR
+678 GTVPAMVGR
-688 DLDKAIAD
+688 DLDRAIAD
-696 LPVVTVKDQREF
+696 LPVVTVKDQGEF
-708 ADEQRSQI
+708 ADEQRTQI

-773 SIVIALLGATLG
+773 SIVIALLGAALG

-790 AFGIALQSSLSDD
+790 VFGIALQRSLSDD
-803 GIDVLSIPWSQ
+803 GIDVLAIPWPQ
-814 LALFV
+814 LGLFV
-819 GIAGLVG
+819 GMAGLVG
-826 ILAAWWP
+826 VLASWWP
-833 GWRASKLDILRAVT
+833 GWRAAKLDILRAVT

>member
-200 IFDTARAQTLFM
+200 IFDTARAQALFM
-212 AGKESFTDIWV
+212 AGKDSFTDIWV

-235 DAVATKLPKGVEA
+235 DAVSTKLPKGVEA

-475 KAFGAVGLMAEQ
+475 KAFGAVGHIAEQ
-487 NAQRNP
+487 NAQRKP
-493 RRTAATASALMIGV
+493 RRTAATAAALRIGV

-651 SDYLLSLPA
+651 SDYLLSRPSSPSADRTPTRSSSSRARTARHRRRWGVTWTRRLP
-660 LESLGGPD
+660 
-668 TDSFVFITRK
+668 
-678 DGTSPDQVGR
+678 TS
-688 DLDKAIAD
+688 
-696 LPVVTVKDQREF
+696 
-708 ADEQRSQI
+708 RS
-716 NQMLYLIYAL
+716 
-726 LGLAVIIAI
+726 
-735 LGIIN
+735 
-740 TLALSVIERTREI
+740 
-753 GLLRAVGLS
+753 S
-762 RRQLK
+762 R
-767 RMLRLE
+767 
-773 SIVIALLGATLG
+773 
-785 IGLGV
+785 
-790 AFGIALQSSLSDD
+790 
-803 GIDVLSIPWSQ
+803 
-814 LALFV
+814 
-819 GIAGLVG
+819 
-826 ILAAWWP
+826 
-833 GWRASKLDILRAVT
+833 
-847 TE
+847 